1 MCVLVGV
8 VLEGALAVCGLEL
21 RLGSVG
27 RAAEGV
33 VEFGVLDHDCGL
45 WGVRRRKW
53 CGRCMSV
60 IRSALEGRRECGG
73 VGEEE

>member
-21 RLGSVG
+21 GLGSVG

-45 WGVRRRKW
+45 WGLRSRKW
-53 CGRCMSV
+53 CMSV
-60 IRSALEGRRECGG
+60 IRSTLKSRRECGG
-73 VGEEE
+73 ESEEE

>member
-21 RLGSVG
+21 GLGSVG

-45 WGVRRRKW
+45 WGVRSRE
-53 CGRCMSV
+53 GCMSV
-60 IRSALEGRRECGG
+60 IRSTLGSRREDGR
-73 VGEEE
+73 ESERE

>member
-21 RLGSVG
+21 GLGSVG

-33 VEFGVLDHDCGL
+33 VELGVLDHDCGL
-45 WGVRRRKW
+45 WGVR
-53 CGRCMSV
+53 
-60 IRSALEGRRECGG
+60 GG
-73 VGEEE
+73 E